1 MCRKQKQKRDDKVFC
16 RLRLLTAEN
25 EKSQCAHEREQD
37 EHLAV
42 GRIFQRAQRFV
53 SHPAASRFLGSETA
67 SHQLTAFGYL
77 SLLSEQ
83 QDITMDAHRAM
94 ADGVVTAEERRRID
108 IKLDRASARIQRLT
122 RKAAK
127 AAEPK

>member
-1 MCRKQKQKRDDKVFC
+1 MKFR
-16 RLRLLTAEN
+16 A
-25 EKSQCAHEREQD
+25 
-37 EHLAV
+37 LAAFLV
-42 GRIFQRAQRFV
+42 L
-53 SHPAASRFLGSETA
+53 AASAAAHAAETSA
-67 SHQLTAFGYL
+67 AADINARLAAQMKRIDEARRTHQLTAFGYL

-108 IKLDRASARIQRLT
+108 IKLDRASAHIQRLT
-122 RKAAK
+122 RKAAA